1 MKTFFR
7 LSGTLCVCAS
17 LSMITASAQKV
28 SAVLQGTVTD
38 PSGASVPNAVVSVT
52 GGATEQQART
62 NRTGRY
68 TVSVEPGS
76 YLVRVSAD
84 GFAASEN
91 RDVTLQGPL
100 TLDVRLAI
108 ESTEQ
113 VVNVEEETKHVSTDP
128 SSNGTALVLGEKEL
142 AALSDDP
149 DELESELMA
158 MAGPGAGPNGGQLYI
173 DGFTGGNMPPKASIR
188 EVRINSNPYS
198 TEYDRP
204 GFGRVEMLTKPGY
217 DSFHGQVFFQFN
229 DEYLNSRNP
238 LLTTS
243 TRAPYQNLIGGL
255 NFGGPIIKNKM
266 SFGFDFDRRDITENA
281 FVLATTLDSSLNPVT
296 LGQAVV
302 TPQTR
307 MSIVPRLDY
316 TINDKNTL
324 VVRYQN
330 TQIGLDDSGVGGFNL
345 PSTAYNS
352 RESEN
357 TLQLTETAVFG
368 PTMINETR
376 FQLMRSSTVDQSA
389 NTASSI
395 NVAGAFTSGGA
406 TVGNSRNIDN
416 ALELTNATTWTHG
429 THTIKWGARLRQSFN
444 DDTSLNN
451 FNGTYTFF
459 GGIGPELDA
468 LNQIIAGTTETLTAL
483 DVYQRTLLGLQEG
496 LTGAQIRLLGGGAA
510 QYTLTSGIPALTV
523 KQFDAGPFINDDW
536 RIKPNV
542 TLSYGLRYETQTNI
556 HDYGDFAPRFA
567 IAWGIDGKPQKAATT
582 VLRAGFGVF
591 YDRIADTLTLAS
603 ERYNGITQQSYI
615 VTDPDF
621 FGSTPSLSSLAGYG
635 TAQQLQLLYHGIE
648 APRNYQGSVG
658 VDRQVTRY
666 IRLSAQYIESRGVHL
681 ENSRNI
687 NTPIDGVYPFGDSGI
702 RLLTETAGLSRSHQL
717 FVSPNIN
724 YKKMF
729 LFGFYSLSY
738 GKDDNE
744 GQPADP
750 YNLRSEWGPS
760 SFADVRNRFLMGT
773 SLPLPFRL
781 SLSPFMIASSGTPY
795 NITTGQDTDLT
806 GVAEERPS
814 LETSVTA
821 SACTGSNLVYE
832 SGFGCFNLNPAPGT
846 SISRNFARGPATF
859 TLNLRLS
866 RTWSFG
872 DRGESGIS
880 NQSGPPPGM
889 GGVRGGGGPPPGG
902 GGGPGGGPPA
912 GMFGA
917 ASGKKY
923 NLTLTVNASN
933 ILNHP
938 SYAVPSGNL
947 SSPFFGESTSLAGF
961 GPMGAST
968 TYDRKIDMQLRF
980 QF

>member
-1 MKTFFR
+1 
-7 LSGTLCVCAS
+7 
-17 LSMITASAQKV
+17 
-28 SAVLQGTVTD
+28 
-38 PSGASVPNAVVSVT
+38 
-52 GGATEQQART
+52 
-62 NRTGRY
+62 
-68 TVSVEPGS
+68 
-76 YLVRVSAD
+76 
-84 GFAASEN
+84 
-91 RDVTLQGPL
+91 
-100 TLDVRLAI
+100 
-108 ESTEQ
+108 
-113 VVNVEEETKHVSTDP
+113 
-128 SSNGTALVLGEKEL
+128 
-142 AALSDDP
+142 
-149 DELESELMA
+149 
-158 MAGPGAGPNGGQLYI
+158 
-173 DGFTGGNMPPKASIR
+173 
-188 EVRINSNPYS
+188 
-198 TEYDRP
+198 
-204 GFGRVEMLTKPGY
+204 
-217 DSFHGQVFFQFN
+217 
-229 DEYLNSRNP
+229 
-238 LLTTS
+238 
-243 TRAPYQNLIGGL
+243 
-255 NFGGPIIKNKM
+255 
-266 SFGFDFDRRDITENA
+266 
-281 FVLATTLDSSLNPVT
+281 
-296 LGQAVV
+296 
-302 TPQTR
+302 
-307 MSIVPRLDY
+307 
-316 TINDKNTL
+316 
-324 VVRYQN
+324 
-330 TQIGLDDSGVGGFNL
+330 
-345 PSTAYNS
+345 
-352 RESEN
+352 
-357 TLQLTETAVFG
+357 
-368 PTMINETR
+368 
-376 FQLMRSSTVDQSA
+376 
-389 NTASSI
+389 
-395 NVAGAFTSGGA
+395 
-406 TVGNSRNIDN
+406 
-416 ALELTNATTWTHG
+416 
-429 THTIKWGARLRQSFN
+429 
-444 DDTSLNN
+444 
-451 FNGTYTFF
+451 
-459 GGIGPELDA
+459 
-468 LNQIIAGTTETLTAL
+468 
-483 DVYQRTLLGLQEG
+483 
-496 LTGAQIRLLGGGAA
+496 
-510 QYTLTSGIPALTV
+510 
-523 KQFDAGPFINDDW
+523 
-536 RIKPNV
+536 
-542 TLSYGLRYETQTNI
+542 
-556 HDYGDFAPRFA
+556 
-567 IAWGIDGKPQKAATT
+567 
-582 VLRAGFGVF
+582 
-591 YDRIADTLTLAS
+591 
-603 ERYNGITQQSYI
+603 
-615 VTDPDF
+615 
-621 FGSTPSLSSLAGYG
+621 
-635 TAQQLQLLYHGIE
+635 
-648 APRNYQGSVG
+648 
-658 VDRQVTRY
+658 
-666 IRLSAQYIESRGVHL
+666 
-681 ENSRNI
+681 
-687 NTPIDGVYPFGDSGI
+687 VYPFGDSGI

-923 NLTLTVNASN
+923 NLTLTVNARN